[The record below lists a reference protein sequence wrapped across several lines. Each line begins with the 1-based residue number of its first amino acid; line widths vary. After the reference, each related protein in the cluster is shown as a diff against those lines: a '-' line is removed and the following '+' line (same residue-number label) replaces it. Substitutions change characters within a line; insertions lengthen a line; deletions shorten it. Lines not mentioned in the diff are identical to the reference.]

1 MTLPT
6 VLAAVVDLFVLRR
19 SQPLT
24 DRVTHRRLAFLAPAV
39 VGLFVVVAACAMPTP
54 TSPPVPP
61 TPTDTAA
68 PPTATPTV
76 TPTPEPTATPTPSP
90 TPTPTATPTPTPT
103 PEPTATPTP
112 TPMLTDGIAMA
123 QPSVVRLVS
132 AARQWTGVMIAESGL
147 ILTTSSNLGSAPM
160 ADFFTDSGVSG
171 QAWVLG
177 RDDNLDFALLQVVDA
192 AEAFEFREVAV
203 QIPPAVGADL
213 ALLQFP
219 GAGSVIDKKPTRVAG
234 ARQDFNTGLSYI
246 QLQAIDMDGAEGA
259 ALIDNTGT
267 LQGIRM
273 DATQIRK
280 LGFARPG
287 EVYAITAESLSGV
300 VLPRLETGVT
310 IINKLDPNDGSAPTS
325 RPGFPAIFKGEIK
338 FGGEPAPIGSIL
350 YARVSRAGR
359 IDVWLSRELVVEGR
373 YLLPVAVAGA
383 GYSDADVHFFLLAT
397 QADQSA
403 RFKAGSSSELNL
415 TFQR

>member
-1 MTLPT
+1 M
-6 VLAAVVDLFVLRR
+6 
-19 SQPLT
+19 
-24 DRVTHRRLAFLAPAV
+24 
-39 VGLFVVVAACAMPTP
+39 
-54 TSPPVPP
+54 
-61 TPTDTAA
+61 
-68 PPTATPTV
+68 
-76 TPTPEPTATPTPSP
+76 
-90 TPTPTATPTPTPT
+90 
-103 PEPTATPTP
+103 
-112 TPMLTDGIAMA
+112 
-123 QPSVVRLVS
+123 
-132 AARQWTGVMIAESGL
+132 
-147 ILTTSSNLGSAPM
+147 
-160 ADFFTDSGVSG
+160 
-171 QAWVLG
+171 
-177 RDDNLDFALLQVVDA
+177 VDA
-192 AEAFEFREVAV
+192 AEAFAFREVAV

-325 RPGFPAIFKGEIK
+325 RPGFPAIFRGEIK

-359 IDVWLSRELVVEGR
+359 TDVWLSRELVVEGR

-397 QADQSA
+397 QADQGA